1 MHKRASQDRIAE
13 QMRIFGQNMRNAR
26 NAIGLAQDNPRLKR
40 AKLDKGMVSH
50 LELGVR
56 SPRLT
61 TILRVANVLEVAP
74 QSLLEGIGAGQSV
87 AEQPPRRGDLKRPA
101 ARFGANLL
109 WLRTCE
115 GISQEALGEE
125 ADLHPVGVGALERGE
140 RDPLLKTIL
149 RLAWAL
155 EVPPAI
161 LLHGM
166 GDDGTPDQALA
177 SDNGSS

>member
-1 MHKRASQDRIAE
+1 MHEGAGPERIAE
-13 QMRIFGQNMRNAR
+13 QMRLFGKNMRTAR
-26 NAIGLAQDNPRLKR
+26 NAMGLAQDNPRLKK

-61 TILRVANVLEVAP
+61 TILRVARVLEVAP
-74 QSLLEGIGAGQSV
+74 EMLLQGIGANREV
-87 AEQPPRRGDLKRPA
+87 AEQPPHRHDLQRPA

-109 WLRTCE
+109 WLRSCE

-140 RDPLLKTIL
+140 RDPMLKTIL

-161 LLHGM
+161 LLHGVQ
-166 GDDGTPDQALA
+166 DNQEPDGA
-177 SDNGSS
+177 SGSS

>member
-1 MHKRASQDRIAE
+1 
-13 QMRIFGQNMRNAR
+13 
-26 NAIGLAQDNPRLKR
+26 
-40 AKLDKGMVSH
+40 
-50 LELGVR
+50 
-56 SPRLT
+56 
-61 TILRVANVLEVAP
+61 VLEVAP
-74 QSLLEGIGAGQSV
+74 QMLLEGIGAGQSV
-87 AEQPPRRGDLKRPA
+87 AEQPPRREDLKRPA

-161 LLHGM
+161 LLHGV
-166 GDDGTPDQALA
+166 GDDGTRDQARA

>member
-1 MHKRASQDRIAE
+1 MHKGARPERIAE
-13 QMRIFGQNMRNAR
+13 QMRIFGQNMRTAR
-26 NAIGLAQDNPRLKR
+26 NAIGLAQDNPRLQR

-61 TILRVANVLEVAP
+61 TILRVAKALEVAP
-74 QSLLEGIGAGQSV
+74 EMLLQGIGASRAV
-87 AEQPPRRGDLKRPA
+87 AEQPPRRDDLQRPA

-115 GISQEALGEE
+115 GISQEALGQE

-140 RDPLLKTIL
+140 RDPMLKTIL
-149 RLAWAL
+149 RLAGAL
-155 EVPPAI
+155 DVPPAV
-161 LLHGM
+161 LLHGVQ
-166 GDDGTPDQALA
+166 DDQGPGGA
-177 SDNGSS
+177 NGSS

>member
-1 MHKRASQDRIAE
+1 
-13 QMRIFGQNMRNAR
+13 MRTAR
-26 NAIGLAQDNPRLKR
+26 NAIGLAQDNLRLKR

-61 TILRVANVLEVAP
+61 TILRVAKTLEVTP
-74 QSLLEGIGAGQSV
+74 ENLLQGIGTNRTV
-87 AEQPPRRGDLKRPA
+87 AEQPPRRHDLEQPA

-115 GISQEALGEE
+115 GISQEALGQE

-140 RDPLLKTIL
+140 RDPMLKTIL

-161 LLHGM
+161 LLHGVQS
-166 GDDGTPDQALA
+166 DQEPDGA
-177 SDNGSS
+177 NGSS

>member
-1 MHKRASQDRIAE
+1 
-13 QMRIFGQNMRNAR
+13 MRIFGQNMRTAR
-26 NAIGLAQDNPRLKR
+26 NAIGVAQDNPRLKL

-74 QSLLEGIGAGQSV
+74 ETLLAGIGAGSTV
-87 AEQPPRRGDLKRPA
+87 AEQPPQREDLERPA

-155 EVPPAI
+155 EVPPAV
-161 LLHGM
+161 LLHGVA
-166 GDDGTPDQALA
+166 DDGAQDQATA
-177 SDNGSS
+177 GGNGSSRPPQAPGGDNGAS